1 MMTGKAAGTAK
12 GSPLRQRMI
21 DQMRIANLAESTQIA
36 YLFEIERLAKH
47 YGTSPA
53 DLDGE
58 QLRDWILK
66 LIDRGLSPS
75 STNSTLAAFR
85 FFYVE
90 TLGCPERVAGLRNRK
105 KPQALPRHMTEQEVE
120 RLILATPDLRHRAAF
135 IAAYGAGL
143 RVSETVNVKIADIKA
158 DRKCLHI
165 PSGKGG
171 TERMAPLANGVI
183 HYLRGY
189 YKNIWPQP
197 ATWLFYGASPDE
209 PMRTQA
215 LHFAFKKARDKV
227 GIDPRHTFHSL
238 RHSTATHLLERG
250 ADIEVTLRTIAADP
264 RHGGMRIGGTAVLHT
279 WDQKLRFHPHV
290 HVVVPNAG
298 FDVESGEW
306 KTGSGAWLAPV
317 KVLSSFFRRRFLE
330 DLARAHGRGELGFHG
345 TAAHLANPGEF
356 HATLAAARSRDWV
369 VYAKRPFKGPE
380 QVFSYLARYTHRI
393 AISDSRITAFDGE
406 RVSFRHRKPKTP
418 GQRKP
423 RYGTITVSAEEFI
436 RRFLLHV
443 LPDGMHRIRY
453 FGILA
458 NGCRARTLERAREA
472 LGSVGCAT
480 PGKTAEGLEA
490 GHDRDREREPE
501 VTTAPV
507 ACSHCGGVLRLIRE
521 IPRRQEPLSTRGP
534 PDVPPPR
541 GAGP

>member
-58 QLRDWILK
+58 QLCDWILK

-189 YKNIWPQP
+189 YKNVWPQP

-250 ADIEVTLRTIAADP
+250 ADIEVILDLDAS
-264 RHGGMRIGGTAVLHT
+264 
-279 WDQKLRFHPHV
+279 
-290 HVVVPNAG
+290 AG
-298 FDVESGEW
+298 PMAPTEP
-306 KTGSGAWLAPV
+306 SGAGAWPLCSPGGPN
-317 KVLSSFFRRRFLE
+317 LSE
-330 DLARAHGRGELGFHG
+330 
-345 TAAHLANPGEF
+345 T
-356 HATLAAARSRDWV
+356 
-369 VYAKRPFKGPE
+369 
-380 QVFSYLARYTHRI
+380 
-393 AISDSRITAFDGE
+393 
-406 RVSFRHRKPKTP
+406 
-418 GQRKP
+418 
-423 RYGTITVSAEEFI
+423 
-436 RRFLLHV
+436 
-443 LPDGMHRIRY
+443 
-453 FGILA
+453 
-458 NGCRARTLERAREA
+458 
-472 LGSVGCAT
+472 
-480 PGKTAEGLEA
+480 
-490 GHDRDREREPE
+490 
-501 VTTAPV
+501 
-507 ACSHCGGVLRLIRE
+507 
-521 IPRRQEPLSTRGP
+521 
-534 PDVPPPR
+534 
-541 GAGP
+541 

>member
-75 STNSTLAAFR
+75 STNSRLAAQVLLCR
-85 FFYVE
+85 D
-90 TLGCPERVAGLRNRK
+90 AGL
-105 KPQALPRHMTEQEVE
+105 PRARGRAAQSQEAPSARHSQEVE

-158 DRKCLHI
+158 DRKCLTSRPARAHR
-165 PSGKGG
+165 
-171 TERMAPLANGVI
+171 EDAPLANGVI

-189 YKNIWPQP
+189 YKNVWPQP

-227 GIDPRHTFHSL
+227 GIDPRHTFHSR

-250 ADIEVTLRTIAADP
+250 ADIEVIRDALGHRSADTTRGYARATGKMFEALDHP
-264 RHGGMRIGGTAVLHT
+264 LSGFPVLH
-279 WDQKLRFHPHV
+279 
-290 HVVVPNAG
+290 
-298 FDVESGEW
+298 S
-306 KTGSGAWLAPV
+306 
-317 KVLSSFFRRRFLE
+317 
-330 DLARAHGRGELGFHG
+330 
-345 TAAHLANPGEF
+345 
-356 HATLAAARSRDWV
+356 
-369 VYAKRPFKGPE
+369 
-380 QVFSYLARYTHRI
+380 
-393 AISDSRITAFDGE
+393 
-406 RVSFRHRKPKTP
+406 
-418 GQRKP
+418 
-423 RYGTITVSAEEFI
+423 
-436 RRFLLHV
+436 
-443 LPDGMHRIRY
+443 
-453 FGILA
+453 
-458 NGCRARTLERAREA
+458 
-472 LGSVGCAT
+472 
-480 PGKTAEGLEA
+480 
-490 GHDRDREREPE
+490 
-501 VTTAPV
+501 
-507 ACSHCGGVLRLIRE
+507 
-521 IPRRQEPLSTRGP
+521 
-534 PDVPPPR
+534 
-541 GAGP
+541 

>member
-189 YKNIWPQP
+189 YKNVWPQP

-250 ADIEVTLRTIAADP
+250 ADIEVIRDALGHRSADTTRGYARATGKMFEALDHP
-264 RHGGMRIGGTAVLHT
+264 LSGFPVLH
-279 WDQKLRFHPHV
+279 
-290 HVVVPNAG
+290 
-298 FDVESGEW
+298 S
-306 KTGSGAWLAPV
+306 
-317 KVLSSFFRRRFLE
+317 
-330 DLARAHGRGELGFHG
+330 
-345 TAAHLANPGEF
+345 
-356 HATLAAARSRDWV
+356 
-369 VYAKRPFKGPE
+369 
-380 QVFSYLARYTHRI
+380 
-393 AISDSRITAFDGE
+393 
-406 RVSFRHRKPKTP
+406 
-418 GQRKP
+418 
-423 RYGTITVSAEEFI
+423 
-436 RRFLLHV
+436 
-443 LPDGMHRIRY
+443 
-453 FGILA
+453 
-458 NGCRARTLERAREA
+458 
-472 LGSVGCAT
+472 
-480 PGKTAEGLEA
+480 
-490 GHDRDREREPE
+490 
-501 VTTAPV
+501 
-507 ACSHCGGVLRLIRE
+507 
-521 IPRRQEPLSTRGP
+521 
-534 PDVPPPR
+534 
-541 GAGP
+541 

>member
-1 MMTGKAAGTAK
+1 
-12 GSPLRQRMI
+12 
-21 DQMRIANLAESTQIA
+21 MRIANLAESTQIA

-227 GIDPRHTFHSL
+227 GIDPRHTFHILEGGQGFDRLFGGEGDDRLEGGAGDDVLVGGEGDDALTGGAGADTFVFTPDHDTDTITDFGNGDDVIDLSAL
-238 RHSTATHLLERG
+238 EGIAGFEELNIETYGTATVIDLPCCGGGLIRLEG
-250 ADIEVTLRTIAADP
+250 IVADDLDAADFVFYELP
-264 RHGGMRIGGTAVLHT
+264 VDA
-279 WDQKLRFHPHV
+279 
-290 HVVVPNAG
+290 
-298 FDVESGEW
+298 
-306 KTGSGAWLAPV
+306 AP
-317 KVLSSFFRRRFLE
+317 
-330 DLARAHGRGELGFHG
+330 
-345 TAAHLANPGEF
+345 
-356 HATLAAARSRDWV
+356 
-369 VYAKRPFKGPE
+369 
-380 QVFSYLARYTHRI
+380 I
-393 AISDSRITAFDGE
+393 
-406 RVSFRHRKPKTP
+406 
-418 GQRKP
+418 
-423 RYGTITVSAEEFI
+423 
-436 RRFLLHV
+436 
-443 LPDGMHRIRY
+443 DGM
-453 FGILA
+453 
-458 NGCRARTLERAREA
+458 
-472 LGSVGCAT
+472 
-480 PGKTAEGLEA
+480 
-490 GHDRDREREPE
+490 
-501 VTTAPV
+501 
-507 ACSHCGGVLRLIRE
+507 
-521 IPRRQEPLSTRGP
+521 
-534 PDVPPPR
+534 
-541 GAGP
+541 